1 MVSIKSCF
9 FQVLLIIDPLINI
22 LTNNIII
29 ENEVRIES
37 EISRTIS
44 VSSLRTNLA
53 EEWIKYRIL
62 LENFHVKGN
71 IVREHNI
78 WTQLDDVVDY
88 RFLARSATQG

>member
-44 VSSLRTNLA
+44 VSSLRTFKIETDLA
-53 EEWIKYRIL
+53 GESIKYRI
-62 LENFHVKGN
+62 
-71 IVREHNI
+71 
-78 WTQLDDVVDY
+78 
-88 RFLARSATQG
+88 